1 MRGAPSNDLSSPP
14 FKPRPNASHS
24 SSRQISHPFDGK
36 VYIII
41 NYNNCLIRMA
51 LKAKIRR
58 IGTSLGIIIP
68 KETLETMNMRE
79 GDTIIIP
86 RIETP
91 VREIRGILKGTGIL
105 FEREHA
111 DRDENI
117 DQAFTH
123 KNKKP

>member
-1 MRGAPSNDLSSPP
+1 
-14 FKPRPNASHS
+14 
-24 SSRQISHPFDGK
+24 
-36 VYIII
+36 
-41 NYNNCLIRMA
+41 MA

-79 GDTIIIP
+79 GDTVIIP

>member
-1 MRGAPSNDLSSPP
+1 
-14 FKPRPNASHS
+14 
-24 SSRQISHPFDGK
+24 
-36 VYIII
+36 
-41 NYNNCLIRMA
+41 MA

-68 KETLETMNMRE
+68 KEMLEMMKMRE
-79 GDTIIIP
+79 GDTVIIP

-91 VREIRGILKGTGIL
+91 VREIRGVLKGTGTV
-105 FEREHA
+105 FERESA

-117 DQAFTH
+117 DEAFTH